1 MKLWVI
7 HSMQKLFRAPFYV
20 ALLLALLFSPLLASA
35 APDDEADQDQTAET
49 VKPVDAPATL
59 SALQKRLDNIK
70 QQVSTSKNN
79 NTLDDLNDAA
89 QKLTN
94 DADALAVALQPL
106 RQQVQASL
114 DVLGPAPAAGALPET
129 PQVIK
134 QRKDLNTSKTT
145 LDNQITQAG
154 TIKTS
159 AANLSAQIAGLRR
172 EALKTQI
179 ALNTGSILG
188 KNFWSPMFHPGDD
201 DAALFNDYRVQFTE
215 AWHMAWQ
222 PTYRVGTALLLVA
235 SLLLGFFGGRV
246 LDTPLAWLTPRWLP
260 VGRLRRSFFAFAT
273 TMISVLTLG
282 GCAELFSLAF
292 TRMPDISDWVQETGD
307 LIIKL
312 SVFSALIVGL
322 GRALLSTLHPSWRLP
337 AIADSVAKTLVS
349 FPRMLSI
356 FILIFGLIEGINN
369 LIGTSVPVTLF
380 GNGMSALLVAI
391 SASIAPIRVNRLRRK
406 IMASGEQ
413 PEARSTL
420 AGLLHLCISVMAFAI
435 FVTLLIGYIPLAR
448 FLTYELLW
456 VGIVIACLYILIHL
470 AVDLCESLFSP
481 NTASGKLLKHSLSVG
496 DRHLSLAATLFAALA
511 KTVLLVFA
519 VTLLLG
525 GNFGTTTPLEL
536 FSKVLDLWG
545 GKGLEHM
552 NIVPAHAV
560 NAIIFMIVGWYVLRS
575 AKRWLDIDFLP
586 KTNMDPGMRASL
598 VTLFANVGLVLV
610 VLVTLSVLGIE
621 WNRLAWIVSAL
632 SVGIG
637 FGLQEIVKNF
647 ISGVIL
653 LTERPVKV
661 GDLVSIGGV
670 EGDIRRIN
678 VRATELQLGDRS
690 TVIVPNSQFISQ
702 NVRNATMGNAQ
713 GVATIA
719 LTFPLDIDPEAVRNI
734 LLEAYEGHE
743 SVMDT
748 PAPSVTF
755 SQLGPDGIVLS
766 VTGYVNSPRVVSKT
780 KSDLLYDILK
790 KLRDAGVSLSRTQ
803 TMTLINPPEKV

>member
-1 MKLWVI
+1 
-7 HSMQKLFRAPFYV
+7 MQKLFRAPFYV

-35 APDDEADQDQTAET
+35 APDDEAAQDQTAET

-89 QKLTN
+89 QKLTS

-145 LDNQITQAG
+145 LDNQIAQAG

-159 AANLSAQIAGLRR
+159 AANLSAQIVGLRR

-188 KNFWSPMFHPGDD
+188 KNFWSPLIHPSDD
-201 DAALFNDYRVQFTE
+201 DAELFTDYRAQLTE

-222 PTYRVGTALLLVA
+222 PSYRIGTALLLIA

-312 SVFSALIVGL
+312 SIFSALIVGL

-369 LIGTSVPVTLF
+369 LVGTSVPVTLF

-420 AGLLHLCISVMAFAI
+420 AGLLHLGVSVMAFAI

-719 LTFPLDIDPEAVRNI
+719 LTFPLDIDPEEVRNI
-734 LLEAYEGHE
+734 LLEAYEAHE

-748 PAPSVTF
+748 PPPSVTF